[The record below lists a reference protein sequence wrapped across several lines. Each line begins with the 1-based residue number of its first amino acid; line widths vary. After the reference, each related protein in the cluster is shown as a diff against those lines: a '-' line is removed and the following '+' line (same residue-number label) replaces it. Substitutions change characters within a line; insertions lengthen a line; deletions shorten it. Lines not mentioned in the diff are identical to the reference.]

1 MASLTPSG
9 NLQRSSEVLREGI
22 IHIPE
27 LYDIHYSIERVCR
40 NLVIKLDN
48 IKNPDR
54 KLKVALYL
62 MNLRNKFN
70 DVSLYSIFLFRTIQ
84 CFTLV
89 KSNK

>member
-54 KLKVALYL
+54 KL
-62 MNLRNKFN
+62 
-70 DVSLYSIFLFRTIQ
+70 
-84 CFTLV
+84 
-89 KSNK
+89 